1 MTDREA
7 PVPRGTTSTWLWLAI
22 WASLLILG
30 VSMAIDGVVRAV
42 PVVVWLLWYLP
53 IAVFIPGMLRDRLRS
68 MAWLSFVTLMYFVT
82 AVQRIF
88 AEPGSLRA
96 QVELLAVIALF
107 LATMFY
113 VRVRGPELRA
123 ARDAERGGGEIDA
136 STGAAEGAAADPAAG
151 AQQEEG

>member
-1 MTDREA
+1 MTAAAGRT
-7 PVPRGTTSTWLWLAI
+7 PRGTASTWLWLAL
-22 WASLLILG
+22 WVSLVTLA
-30 VSMAIDGVVRAV
+30 VTMAIDGVGRRV
-42 PVVVWLLWYLP
+42 PAVVWLLWYLP

-68 MAWLSFVTLMYFVT
+68 MAWLSFVTLMYFVA

-88 AEPGSLRA
+88 AEPGSARA

-123 ARDAERGGGEIDA
+123 ARGDEGSGAEAGTARDGSDDDGTD
-136 STGAAEGAAADPAAG
+136 SAAPR
-151 AQQEEG
+151 